1 MSDDLSHH
9 KLMSQNAEQA
19 LEAANAKLRVSEL
32 NERELQSH
40 LEVLSLRE
48 DAAKEG
54 TSKILK
60 EKKVLEAR
68 VKELDAEVRQLSAP
82 AAGIPKKKGRAR
94 SSSVSTGNFKSA
106 AMEHDLNDVRA
117 SLAIK
122 EKELCITNEKLNRAQ
137 TQLLQAQNEQMA
149 MEKKMKI
156 KVEGLEASLEEK
168 DYELDDLKAQQA
180 SGGHE
185 REEELMRRIEEDEAK
200 ISALEILVGESHKLQ
215 SIKDALKRTENQL
228 KEEIRKSEESEKQ
241 CAELAR
247 EREEILDELEKVREV
262 LYDKEAE
269 IKVLACRKT

>member
-9 KLMSQNAEQA
+9 KLASQNAGQA
-19 LEAANAKLRVSEL
+19 LEAANAKLRASEL

-54 TSKILK
+54 ISKISR

-82 AAGIPKKKGRAR
+82 TTGVPKKMGRAR
-94 SSSVSTGNFKSA
+94 ASSVSMGNFKSA
-106 AMEHDLNDVRA
+106 ALEQDLNDTRA

-122 EKELCITNEKLNRAQ
+122 EKQLCIANEKLNRAQ
-137 TQLLQAQNEQMA
+137 TQLVQAQNEQMA
-149 MEKKMKI
+149 MEKKMQR

-168 DYELDDLKAQQA
+168 DYELDGLRAQQA

-215 SIKDALKRTENQL
+215 SIKDALKRTEKQL
-228 KEEIRKSEESEKQ
+228 EEEIGKSKESKKQ
-241 CAELAR
+241 CVELVR
-247 EREEILDELEKVREV
+247 EREKILDELEKARKV
-262 LYDKEAE
+262 LYDREAE
-269 IKVLACRKT
+269 IKVLTWRKT